1 MTITTLFSL
10 QSTNVSF
17 SYKRMPLSIYK
28 MNDSYSKGFIAFS
41 PPTSQYGY
49 LIFQDGNYFKLHL
62 VDSAFD
68 GRITPWHDTVLGHL
82 TVR

>member
-1 MTITTLFSL
+1 
-10 QSTNVSF
+10 
-17 SYKRMPLSIYK
+17 